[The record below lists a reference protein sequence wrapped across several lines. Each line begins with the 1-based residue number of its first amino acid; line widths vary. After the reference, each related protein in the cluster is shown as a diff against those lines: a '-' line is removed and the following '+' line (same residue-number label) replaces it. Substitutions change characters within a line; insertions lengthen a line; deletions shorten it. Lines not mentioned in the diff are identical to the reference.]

1 MWFPSLFININ
12 DSNHL
17 QIQVFI
23 IRIQT
28 SSAGF
33 IYNIRATLAHLGGP
47 VIWHHPPFRG
57 FLRRQP
63 VNQSRVC
70 EIKTI
75 CGGCHPSASFVC
87 HLRAEWAWMRVNYGW
102 QETASSDADADAFAW
117 LMRLP
122 RSLKKKRIIYLHNH
136 NFPKTRAYKKK
147 FIEMLGIIREIN
159 K

>member
-1 MWFPSLFININ
+1 VKTLSSTISNWFPSLFIDIN

-33 IYNIRATLAHLGGP
+33 IYNIRATSAHLGGP

-136 NFPKTRAYKKK
+136 NIPHKNAYKN
-147 FIEMLGIIREIN
+147 I
-159 K
+159 